1 MAKQKTRNIDIFFQL
16 TRRHLMVFFKNKVRL
31 MYTLLVPIIIFA
43 VYLLFLRD
51 LELSMVENILAD
63 EAINITAATVGRANF
78 EELNRLI
85 GTLVDSWML
94 SGIIGISTI
103 TVALQ
108 TNTVIVEDKQNGVN
122 RDFASS
128 PIHRNVLIASYFFYN
143 FLVSA
148 LICFIFWV
156 ICLIFLACAG
166 EFVLPFGSIMMS
178 LIVMF
183 FSTVASTLMTVFI
196 CSFVKTEGTMMSI
209 VAIFS
214 TAVGFLIGAYMPLGM
229 LPVWVQWLC
238 AFIPGTYSC
247 SLLRYAFM
255 AVPMENLTAFAG
267 KIIGEAGL
275 GPEVLDQLTN
285 ELFANFGYN
294 LNFFGVE
301 VNPQFQSLALTAY
314 ILLFLVLN
322 IGLGR
327 KVAEVL
333 GIGKK
338 KKKKNVK

>member
-1 MAKQKTRNIDIFFQL
+1 MPERKTRYIDIFFQL
-16 TRRHLMVFFKNKVRL
+16 TKRHLMVFFKNKVRL
-31 MYTLLVPIIIFA
+31 MYTLLVPVIIFA

-51 LELSMVENILAD
+51 LELGMVANILS
-63 EAINITAATVGRANF
+63 EETINITAATVGKANF
-78 EELNRLI
+78 DELNRLI

-94 SGIIGISTI
+94 SSIIGISTV

-148 LICFIFWV
+148 LICFVFWI
-156 ICLIFLACAG
+156 ICLIYLACAG
-166 EFVLPFGSIMMS
+166 EFAIGFGSVLLS
-178 LIVMF
+178 LVVMF
-183 FSTVASTLMTVFI
+183 FATVVSTLMTVFI
-196 CSFVKTEGTMMSI
+196 CSFVKSEGTMMSI

-229 LPVWVQWLC
+229 LPDWVQWLC
-238 AFIPGTYSC
+238 AFIPGTYAC

-255 AVPMENLTAFAG
+255 ATPMSRIATFAG
-267 KIIGEAGL
+267 TLGL
-275 GPEVLDQLTN
+275 NPETLETLETT
-285 ELFANFGYN
+285 LFHQFGYH
-294 LNFFGVE
+294 LDFFGIAVD
-301 VNPQFQSLALTAY
+301 PPFQALALAVY
-314 ILLFLVLN
+314 ILLFLGLN
-322 IGLGR
+322 IGVGR

-338 KKKKNVK
+338 KKKK

>member
-1 MAKQKTRNIDIFFQL
+1 MAERKTRYIDIFFQL
-16 TRRHLMVFFKNKVRL
+16 TRRHLLVFFKNKVRL
-31 MYTLLVPIIIFA
+31 MYTLLVPVIIFA

-51 LELSMVENILAD
+51 LELGMVANILSD
-63 EAINITAATVGRANF
+63 ETINITAATVGQANF
-78 EELNRLI
+78 DELNRLI

-94 SGIIGISTI
+94 SGIIGISTV

-148 LICFIFWV
+148 LICFVFWI
-156 ICLIFLACAG
+156 ICLIYLACAG
-166 EFVLPFGSIMMS
+166 EFVLGLGSVALS
-178 LIVMF
+178 LVVMF
-183 FSTVASTLMTVFI
+183 FATVASTLMTVFI

-229 LPVWVQWLC
+229 LPGWVQWLC
-238 AFIPGTYSC
+238 AFIPGTYAC

-255 AVPMENLTAFAG
+255 ATPVSSITAFAG
-267 KIIGEAGL
+267 TLGL
-275 GPEVLDQLTN
+275 APETLGTLT
-285 ELFANFGYN
+285 ETLFHEFGYH
-294 LNFFGVE
+294 LDFFGITVE
-301 VNPQFQSLALTAY
+301 PQFQALALAVY
-314 ILLFLVLN
+314 ILLFLGLN
-322 IGLGR
+322 IGVGR

-333 GIGKK
+333 GIGKLK
-338 KKKKNVK
+338 KKKKQ